1 MAGITLLLTAIPRP
15 QSIQSLTCGC
25 TLLLLGSLADIFG
38 NRRLYLLGCLLQGL
52 SSLACGLSH
61 SGTQLIIF
69 RAFTG
74 ISSSFCLPSAVSIIN
89 NTFAPGRK
97 LNFAFASMGGG
108 NPAGFGAGLLLGGLF
123 AGTIG
128 WRWGFYIV
136 AMVNFLVLGLA
147 AWQLPR
153 TLQSHQQE
161 TWRRRLRIQVDW
173 VGVVI
178 ASASLAMLS
187 YVLACILSLSHS
199 IAPPR

>member
-1 MAGITLLLTAIPRP
+1 MAGIASTLTAIPRP

-38 NRRLYLLGCLLQGL
+38 SRRLYLLGCLLQGL
-52 SSLACGLSH
+52 SSLACGLSRT
-61 SGTQLIIF
+61 GTQLIIF

-89 NTFAPGRK
+89 HTFAPGRK
-97 LNFAFASMGGG
+97 RTFAFASMGGG
-108 NPAGFGAGLLLGGLF
+108 NPAGFGAGLLLGGLL

-153 TLQSHQQE
+153 TLQPNQQD
-161 TWRRRLRIQVDW
+161 TCRRLGTQVDW
-173 VGVVI
+173 TGVVI
-178 ASASLAMLS
+178 ASTLLAMLS
-187 YVLACILSLSHS
+187 YVLA
-199 IAPPR
+199 